1 MRFAFCL
8 MASAVSFRRALPQSA
23 GIGIVGALRLPSR
36 ERYEH
41 ATVQA
46 AANLS
51 TLAAE
56 LPGVQAPWT
65 ARVAP
70 PVNGGAI

>member
-1 MRFAFCL
+1 MRLAFCL
-8 MASAVSFRRALPQSA
+8 MASAVSLRRALLQSA

-36 ERYEH
+36 EQYEH

-56 LPGVQAPWT
+56 LPGVHAPWT

-70 PVNGGAI
+70 PVDGGAI